1 MNLRLGR
8 GASGVLTSHLLTSGT
23 AYRLMVQGSL
33 QPSVLHGVRLEPHEG
48 LELRINGIVK
58 PLADTLP
65 VSIGEPLSLA
75 ISQEALRRSVPSD
88 GTSFITL
95 LVLDEA
101 WRVGARWQVSVH
113 TIAPEAQVR
122 VVSLAK
128 RLATVLI
135 SSASERATT
144 ATVTWPTGELHVAWG
159 GLRDRRTGG
168 RAWLLP
174 MGGGGA
180 PQVAIPFLSSF
191 TATVADDHGNETA
204 MPVTIPEP
212 PERIPPELAWA
223 LPFWLPPTGE
233 LGHVLSAFS
242 EGLDVEMEP
251 SSALSPRRASGAMLD
266 IHARL
271 GGVERF
277 LGEDE
282 ASLRLRATALGD
294 RQHLNARSLERHL
307 TAVAGVMVQIGDQ
320 LTNVALEVLVRLTG
334 ARQLDGTWTLGGIEG
349 GDLAPGRFV
358 VHLREMPRAPL
369 GLVLRELERLRP
381 AGRLTTLQLG
391 HRADLPLLP
400 RLHGVLEQ
408 RVEHGLDTTLFAGF
422 RRLDGTWTLNG
433 AIQLNQTTVSMTFA

>member
-113 TIAPEAQVR
+113 TIASEARVR

-144 ATVTWPTGELHVAWG
+144 ATVTWPTGELRVAWG

-174 MGGGGA
+174 MGGGA
-180 PQVAIPFLSSF
+180 PQGAIPFLSSF

-334 ARQLDGTWTLGGIEG
+334 AHQLDGTWTLGGIEG

-391 HRADLPLLP
+391 HRADLPLSP

>member
-8 GASGVLTSHLLTSGT
+8 GASGVLTSHLLVSGT
-23 AYRLMVQGSL
+23 AYRLMVQGSP

-174 MGGGGA
+174 MGGGA
-180 PQVAIPFLSSF
+180 PQGAIPFLSSF

-320 LTNVALEVLVRLTG
+320 LTNVALEALVRLTG
-334 ARQLDGTWTLGGIEG
+334 AHQLDGTWTLGGIEG

-381 AGRLTTLQLG
+381 AGRLTTLQLS
-391 HRADLPLLP
+391 HRADLPLSP

>member
-33 QPSVLHGVRLEPHEG
+33 QPSVLHGVRVEPHEG

-174 MGGGGA
+174 MGGGA

-334 ARQLDGTWTLGGIEG
+334 AHQLDGTWTLGGIEG

-381 AGRLTTLQLG
+381 AGRLTTLQLS
-391 HRADLPLLP
+391 HRADLPLSP

-408 RVEHGLDTTLFAGF
+408 RVEHGLDTTLFADF